1 MKIKN
6 FFKQLDFSPRSIK
19 DYLLILLGAFIQAL
33 SLRLFLVPANLVS
46 GGVSGLAQ
54 LLHYSFGWS
63 IGAVVILGNLPLFVL
78 GWRHL
83 GGPRFASRTMLAIV
97 SFSIFTDSLIYLTG
111 TDAITQDPVLNTLF
125 GGMFLG
131 AGLGVVYL
139 GRGTSGGSD
148 ILGRILNRKF
158 GMSISMAYMITDSL
172 VVILAGFIFGWEKA
186 LYGLI
191 MIYVS
196 GVAADRVSEGS
207 NIVRTA
213 FIITKYPDEVIHE
226 IMEEL
231 ERGVT
236 VIPATGGYSGEAKT
250 MLYCV
255 VTTTEVVRLK
265 TMVHDIDPKAFMVIG
280 QANEAL
286 GEGFKPLHE
295 I

>member
-1 MKIKN
+1 
-6 FFKQLDFSPRSIK
+6 
-19 DYLLILLGAFIQAL
+19 
-33 SLRLFLVPANLVS
+33 
-46 GGVSGLAQ
+46 
-54 LLHYSFGWS
+54 
-63 IGAVVILGNLPLFVL
+63 
-78 GWRHL
+78 
-83 GGPRFASRTMLAIV
+83 
-97 SFSIFTDSLIYLTG
+97 
-111 TDAITQDPVLNTLF
+111 
-125 GGMFLG
+125 
-131 AGLGVVYL
+131 
-139 GRGTSGGSD
+139 
-148 ILGRILNRKF
+148 
-158 GMSISMAYMITDSL
+158 MSA
-172 VVILAGFIFGWEKA
+172 
-186 LYGLI
+186 
-191 MIYVS
+191 